1 MKKIKLII
9 LSLILVGGCAL
20 NAQTLSKSYNRYGLS
35 MNYPSFLSI
44 EDEDYTEGELTLEL
58 VNEDETCGM
67 YIVVIEDE
75 EVGLMLE
82 LLAIEDIFDV
92 FKEELASDLSDAS
105 FGGLKK
111 SDDNTVSQS
120 FSVKED
126 GVTLYGNMI
135 FHAEDDKFIIVLLI
149 ADDTKKMNVLK
160 DAYETIN
167 VL

>member
-44 EDEDYTEGELTLEL
+44 EDE
-58 VNEDETCGM
+58 
-67 YIVVIEDE
+67 

-82 LLAIEDIFDV
+82 LLAIEDIFYV